1 MRTIKLALLAT
12 VATLSLGAASHAQTT
27 DANTAQVRP
36 RLFAPS
42 LGAKPAADTQFR
54 SLAALPED
62 LVLRGEQASDER
74 AVFLSPA
81 EALRATAFKV
91 AYSNAVSN
99 LPEGSR
105 LAVRINDQTIGE
117 VPLDASWQNGSAVI
131 AIPPGVLS
139 AGFNSIRFVATQRH
153 RVDCSVAATYELW
166 TAIATTQSG
175 FVGLSPT
182 PQVRRLADLPA
193 LAGTGS
199 EMTAIRLRLSP
210 AADTTALDRA
220 MRAANA
226 LILNSF
232 IQRPKIE
239 AAVEPGEGPGI
250 DLVVGGAAAAGG
262 VQLEPDLGLFLSSDG
277 TSGRNTLTVQ
287 TVPGIS
293 IETTLARLEAR
304 AAARTP
310 LGTAAGRRAL
320 ANTTG
325 RRAESGTT
333 LSFADLG
340 LESRTFDGHFLQSS
354 ARFSLPPDFFAA
366 PYGNASLTLDS
377 SFMGEARVGKLIN
390 IRINDQIA
398 AVLPINQRGSGIAD
412 QRRIDLPIQMFK
424 PGLNTLTF
432 EADLAGSVKP
442 CDATLPR
449 KDVSRLVVNGTS
461 KLSFGALARVEVYPN
476 LSGTLAHG
484 FPYVGAAAPAAIAVS
499 ASDPRYLDGALTW
512 IGRMTAASGTP
523 MPATFRFGHLDDAD
537 ATGLFFGPPSEASQT
552 LARTVLRNGGSS
564 AARSA
569 SNPPTDL
576 RLAAAAGDGTVQSDA
591 YPSVVGAGPSRD
603 GQASYSSGQAAADP
617 SPPADLLAK
626 LGIAQRLARGDLGA
640 VTTWLQDFGL
650 LDKIEPL
657 DEANISAA
665 SAEGLLILQDIESSL
680 SPSLW
685 RSLFDRTHRP
695 TVKTM
700 VLVAD
705 PAQVDELIDKATSP
719 QFWSRIAGEMSVVRA
734 DSWGP
739 VNSFARAPLYLAS
752 EDVSPAN
759 IRLSIAGLL
768 SLNRH
773 YYIGGFGI
781 LALLL
786 ALSTAAALR
795 TRRS

>member
-12 VATLSLGAASHAQTT
+12 VATLSLGAASQAQT
-27 DANTAQVRP
+27 DATATPSRP
-36 RLFAPS
+36 RLFAAP
-42 LGAKPAADTQFR
+42 LGSKPAADAQFR
-54 SLAALPED
+54 PLAAFPEA

-74 AVFLSPA
+74 AVFLSSA

-117 VPLDASWQNGSAVI
+117 VPLDASWQKGSAVI

-166 TAIATTQSG
+166 TEIATTQSG
-175 FVGLSPT
+175 FVGLSPA

-193 LAGTGS
+193 LAGTGA
-199 EMTAIRLRLSP
+199 EITPIRLRLSP
-210 AADTTALDRA
+210 DADTTALDRA

-232 IQRPKIE
+232 VQRPKIE
-239 AAVEPGEGPGI
+239 AGIEPGEGPGL
-250 DLVVGGAAAAGG
+250 DLVVGTGAAGG
-262 VQLEPDLGLFLSSDG
+262 VQLEPDLGLFLTQDAV
-277 TSGRNTLTVQ
+277 SGRNTLTVQ
-287 TVPGIS
+287 AVPGIS

-325 RRAESGTT
+325 RRAESGST

-340 LESRTFDGHFLQSS
+340 LESRTFDGRFLQSS

-366 PYGNASLTLDS
+366 PYGNALLTLDS
-377 SFMGEARVGKLIN
+377 SFMGEPSVGKLIN
-390 IRINDQIA
+390 VRVNDQIA
-398 AVLPINQRGSGIAD
+398 AVIPINQRGSGIAD

-432 EADLAGSVKP
+432 EANLAGSVKP
-442 CDATLPR
+442 CDATMPR
-449 KDVSRLVVNGTS
+449 TDASRLFVSGTS

-476 LSGTLAHG
+476 LSATLAHG
-484 FPYVGAAAPAAIAVS
+484 FPYAREAAPVAVAVS

-512 IGRMTAASGTP
+512 VGRMTSASGNP
-523 MPATFRFGHLDDAD
+523 MAATFRFGQLDDAD
-537 ATGLFFGPPSEASQT
+537 AAGLFFGPPSEASQT
-552 LARTVLRNGGSS
+552 LTRTVLRNGGTGM
-564 AARSA
+564 ARSA
-569 SNPPTDL
+569 ANRTSDL
-576 RLAAAAGDGTVQSDA
+576 RLASAAGDGTVQSDA
-591 YPSVVGAGPSRD
+591 VAAPIGVGRALLGRASDGSVA
-603 GQASYSSGQAAADP
+603 AAADANQ
-617 SPPADLLAK
+617 SVDMLAK
-626 LGIAQRLARGDLGA
+626 FSAVQRLAQGDLGV
-640 VTTWLQDFGL
+640 VTSWLQDFGL

-657 DEANISAA
+657 DEAKVSAA
-665 SAEGLLILQDIESSL
+665 SAEGLLILQDVG
-680 SPSLW
+680 SPLNLPLW
-685 RSLFDRTHRP
+685 RSLFDRSHRP
-695 TVKTM
+695 AVKTM
-700 VLVAD
+700 VLTAD
-705 PAQVDELIDKATSP
+705 PAHVGELIDKATSP
-719 QFWSRIAGEMSVVRA
+719 QFWGRIAGEMSVVRA
-734 DSWGP
+734 DGWGP
-739 VNSFARAPLYLAS
+739 VNSFAREPLYLAS

-759 IRLSIAGLL
+759 IRLSLAGWL

-786 ALSTAAALR
+786 ALTTAAALR
-795 TRRS
+795 TRRP